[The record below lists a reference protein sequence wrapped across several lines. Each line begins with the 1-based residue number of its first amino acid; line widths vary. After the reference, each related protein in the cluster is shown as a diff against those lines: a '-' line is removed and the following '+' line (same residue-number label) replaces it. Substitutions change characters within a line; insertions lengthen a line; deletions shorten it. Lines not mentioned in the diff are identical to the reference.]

1 MAKEFTE
8 TLWRTMG
15 VHVVMFASHETPDA
29 QIKMAIL
36 ETAPPDGKKAF
47 SVSSEP
53 TKDWVLKGEQMLT
66 DYLLTEPGKF
76 GALSIKICEEDLN
89 DKKQAVE
96 IALDD
101 EGNPQ
106 VPAFTGQK
114 LKAQQSLARAV
125 FQAAYAKFT
134 RKPKAKVPWG
144 LLIKSPLE
152 YLDSTSIPD
161 GFVMKD
167 PSKWTK
173 ADLRLLWNHWHS
185 LENEDKV
192 ITSFIN
198 CKKDD
203 KPLGRPFHQKTSR
216 KKRVWVS
223 PDDDNEAGGEPS
235 GVAGA
240 SDSEAELETGGVR
253 PSKVTPVVQE
263 DRLDSGASSSQN
275 TPHDSSPAWHAN
287 GDQMKFLKTLS
298 IMPRYQDLI
307 DLGYALPET
316 ANKHIAQEPDME
328 PRVGLPEWAPWTWSA
343 QYLPQEIHAN
353 GGSFWKALGQLQS
366 QRFTSR
372 VKGLPVVLGF
382 GMLWR
387 ECKRAQEV
395 EEDDPEVANLGFLL
409 DSKLDIS
416 RGKDVMAA
424 VGVVIARLVQNSGDS
439 EEQGGSGKK
448 TGGDA
453 EHSGD
458 SGRGGEEKEPEDTPQ
473 EKRKRKRGGSGNV
486 ERKKKKT
493 KGGSREDGVQE
504 KEGKRPS
511 RCQQPTKRAL
521 GQGL

>member
-1 MAKEFTE
+1 MLTK
-8 TLWRTMG
+8 RC
-15 VHVVMFASHETPDA
+15 
-29 QIKMAIL
+29 IL

-47 SVSSEP
+47 SVSLEP

-66 DYLLTEPGKF
+66 DYLLTEPG
-76 GALSIKICEEDLN
+76 EEDLN

-125 FQAAYAKFT
+125 FQAAY
-134 RKPKAKVPWG
+134 
-144 LLIKSPLE
+144 
-152 YLDSTSIPD
+152 D

-192 ITSFIN
+192 IISFIN
-198 CKKDD
+198 CKKDN
-203 KPLGRPFHQKTSR
+203 KPLGRPFNWKTSG

-223 PDDDNEAGGEPS
+223 PDDDDEAGGEPS

-240 SDSEAELETGGVR
+240 SDSEAELETGGER
-253 PSKVTPVVQE
+253 PSKVTLVVQE

-307 DLGYALPET
+307 DLVYALPET
-316 ANKHIAQEPDME
+316 EPDME
-328 PRVGLPEWAPWTWSA
+328 PRVGLPEWASWTWSA

-458 SGRGGEEKEPEDTPQ
+458 SGRGGEEKELEDIPQ

-486 ERKKKKT
+486 ERKKMT
-493 KGGSREDGVQE
+493 KGGSREDGAQE

>member
-66 DYLLTEPGKF
+66 DYLLSEPGE
-76 GALSIKICEEDLN
+76 GDLN

-152 YLDSTSIPD
+152 YLDSTPIPD

-192 ITSFIN
+192 IISFIN

-203 KPLGRPFHQKTSR
+203 KPLGRPFNWKTSE

-223 PDDDNEAGGEPS
+223 PDDNNEAGGEPS

-240 SDSEAELETGGVR
+240 SDSEAELETGGAR
-253 PSKVTPVVQE
+253 PS
-263 DRLDSGASSSQN
+263 
-275 TPHDSSPAWHAN
+275 
-287 GDQMKFLKTLS
+287 KTLS

-307 DLGYALPET
+307 DLVYALPET
-316 ANKHIAQEPDME
+316 EPDME
-328 PRVGLPEWAPWTWSA
+328 PRVGLPEWASWTWSA

-353 GGSFWKALGQLQS
+353 GGSFWKALSQLQS

-409 DSKLDIS
+409 DSKPDIS

-486 ERKKKKT
+486 ERKKKMT

-504 KEGKRPS
+504 NEGKRPS
-511 RCQQPTKRAL
+511 RHQQPTKRAL